1 MNIYSNFAKT
11 RSIER
16 EELNL
21 NDNYINT
28 FAYEFAQENLEGKE
42 LEKFNE
48 KVEDGYFPKYI
59 LSELTGNGVSPE
71 NLTTENK
78 EWQEKIASAICEFVK
93 DFSIDPYELQEL
105 GEEWYMEGILEPTS
119 AINMLV
125 YAISTGSEEKDLE
138 LMGNLVLGIEDGVIT
153 FFEDEYSG
161 PTIEEVEQG
170 IYTNDFMTYLG
181 YNSGANYVDYLIGLD
196 FEKLSTDYC
205 TKNEY
210 EELKDNGALPVIEK
224 YAPKFAEELKEEY
237 EEKEMEY

>member
-1 MNIYSNFAKT
+1 MNN
-11 RSIER
+11 
-16 EELNL
+16 
-21 NDNYINT
+21 NYINA

-48 KVEDGYFPKYI
+48 KVEDGYSPKYI

-71 NLTTENK
+71 KLTTENK
-78 EWQEKIASAICEFVK
+78 EWQEKIASAICEFAK
-93 DFSIDPYELQEL
+93 DFSIDPFELQEL
-105 GEEWYMEGILEPTS
+105 GEEWYMEGILEPAS
-119 AINMLV
+119 AINNLV
-125 YAISTGSEEKDLE
+125 YAISTGSEKKDLDF
-138 LMGNLVLGIEDGVIT
+138 MGNLVLGIEDGVIT

-181 YNSGANYVDYLIGLD
+181 YNSGTNYVDYLIGLD

-205 TKNEY
+205 TKNDY
-210 EELKDNGALPVIEK
+210 EELKFNGALPVIEK

-237 EEKEMEY
+237 EEKEMEM

>member
-1 MNIYSNFAKT
+1 MNN
-11 RSIER
+11 
-16 EELNL
+16 
-21 NDNYINT
+21 NYINT

-78 EWQEKIASAICEFVK
+78 EWQEKIASAICEFAK
-93 DFSIDPYELQEL
+93 DFSIDPFELQDL

-119 AINMLV
+119 AINNLV
-125 YAISTGSEEKDLE
+125 YAISTGSKDLDF
-138 LMGNLVLGIEDGVIT
+138 MGNLVLGIEHGVTT

-181 YNSGANYVDYLIGLD
+181 YNSSANYVDYLIGLD

-205 TKNEY
+205 TKNDY
-210 EELKDNGALPVIEK
+210 EELKFNGALPVIEK

-237 EEKEMEY
+237 EEKEMEM